1 MIALIATA
9 INAASGKSGSEIAD
23 ATADDVELEDV
34 ETETTLSDVVDIY
47 QLSDTLSGHWTANF
61 SLLQSFSDGLDE
73 AIVITHRSLPT
84 ELTIVPTDFL
94 NPTGE
99 TEVHLDGPS
108 PTESRKHVAT
118 FDTLREAVEDAER
131 RACEASDR
139 ADARPHSTKQV
150 QMYPMGTSGGS
161 VAQR

>member
-9 INAASGKSGSEIAD
+9 INAVSDSSDTETTD
-23 ATADDVELEDV
+23 AAEDAVALEDV
-34 ETETTLSDVVDIY
+34 ETETTLSDVVDIH
-47 QLSDTLSGHWTANF
+47 QLSNGLSGHWTANF

-73 AIVITHRSLPT
+73 AIVISHRSLPT
-84 ELTIVPTDFL
+84 ELTVVPTDFL
-94 NPTGE
+94 NPAGE

-108 PTESRKHVAT
+108 PTETRKHVDT
-118 FDTLREAVEDAER
+118 FDTLSEAVEDAER
-131 RACEASDR
+131 RAYEFSDR

-150 QMYPMGTSGGS
+150 QMYSVKATGGS